1 MSEAPMEHLTPMMK
15 QYFEIKKNY
24 PDFIL
29 FYRLGDFYE
38 MFFDDAVQ
46 ASKALDITLTARA
59 CGNDQKA
66 PLCGVPYH
74 SADGYL
80 ARLVE
85 KGFKVAI
92 CEQMEDPALAKGI
105 VKREVVRIVTPGT
118 VIDPTMLEDKANNY
132 LAALV
137 LEGDAF
143 GLSYADITTGELRA
157 TGGFGGKDWQTLT
170 DELVKLKPSEIIIGH
185 ELVLP
190 EQLNEA
196 LTKIMTPAITTHPE
210 ANFALENATKN
221 LCRILNVASVDGFG
235 LEQDH
240 PALRTAGALLSY
252 IEETQKVKLTHF
264 RNLQVYHT
272 SAFMLLDK
280 FTRRNL
286 ELTET
291 LRGKDRRGSLLWVLD
306 KTRTAMGG
314 RKLRKLIEE
323 PSTDLNAI
331 VHRHNAVAALL
342 EEHLT
347 REELRETMSQI
358 YDMERLCSKVVY
370 GTVNPRDMIAL
381 KQSLAVIPAIKAI
394 IADVNAGELSDIIQ
408 QLDGLEDVCTWITET
423 LGDEPPFSVR
433 EGGFIR
439 DGFNADLDELRTIM
453 TKGKYW
459 VLDIE
464 AKERETSGIKNLKI
478 GFNKVFGYYIEITKS
493 NLASAPEHYIRKQTL
508 ANAERYIT
516 PELKDIEGKILGAEE
531 RISKLE
537 YELFSILREQVQGQ
551 VSRIL
556 QSASALALLDVL
568 ASFAEVSFKNR
579 YERPEMVTGNDVE
592 ITDGRHPVV
601 EQITG
606 QEGFVPNDTL
616 LDIDENQFYIITGP
630 NMAGKSTY
638 LRQVA
643 LIVLMGQMG
652 CFVPAAAARM
662 GIVDRV
668 FTRIGASD
676 DLFQGQSTFMVEMTE
691 LANILNNTTVNSLI
705 ILDEIGRGTSTYDG
719 LSIAWAVVEYL
730 TINAHVKAK
739 TLFATHYHELTEL
752 EGKCPGVKNYCI
764 SVKEIGEQIV
774 FLRKIIRGG
783 ANQSFGIQ
791 VARLAGIPTEVIRR
805 AKEILIE
812 LEEHD
817 INNPYQPPS
826 SPKMQE
832 DPESLQ
838 QLDLF
843 TLLETEIVDEL
854 RQINILEMTPMSSLN
869 KLHELIQRVQ
879 KR

>member
-1 MSEAPMEHLTPMMK
+1 MEHLTPMMK
-15 QYFEIKKNY
+15 QYFDIKKNY

-38 MFFDDAVQ
+38 MFFDDAVK
-46 ASKALDITLTARA
+46 ASKALDITLTSRA
-59 CGNDQKA
+59 SGNGEKS

-80 ARLVE
+80 AKLVE

-92 CEQMEDPALAKGI
+92 CEQTEDPALAKGI

-118 VIDPTMLEDKANNY
+118 VIDPSMLEDKANNY
-132 LAALV
+132 LASLV
-137 LEGDAF
+137 LEGDSY
-143 GLSYADITTGELRA
+143 GLAYADITTGELRA
-157 TGGFGGKDWQTLT
+157 TGGKGGEGWQTLT
-170 DELVKLKPSEIIIGH
+170 DELVKLKPSEIVLSLDLI
-185 ELVLP
+185 LP
-190 EQLNEA
+190 EPVQEA
-196 LTKIMTPAITTHPE
+196 LVKIVNPAMTTHPE
-210 ANFALENATKN
+210 AVFAIENAHRN
-221 LCRILNVASVDGFG
+221 LCRILNIGTVDSFG
-235 LEQDH
+235 LEKEH
-240 PALRTAGALLSY
+240 PALRAAGALVSY
-252 IEETQKVKLTHF
+252 IEETQMVQLTHF
-264 RNLQVYHT
+264 RTLQIYHT
-272 SAFMLLDK
+272 NAFMLLDK

-306 KTRTAMGG
+306 KTKTAMGG

-323 PSTDLNAI
+323 PSTDLAAI
-331 VHRHNAVAALL
+331 IHRHEAVEALL
-342 EEHLT
+342 NDSMT
-347 REELRETMSQI
+347 REELRETMNQV

-370 GTVNPRDMIAL
+370 GTVNARDLGAM
-381 KQSLAVIPAIKAI
+381 KQSLAVIPAIKSLI
-394 IADVNAGELSDIIQ
+394 HDLKAGELQDISDN
-408 QLDGLEDVCTWITET
+408 LDDLQDVCRLI
-423 LGDEPPFSVR
+423 DEAIHEDPPFSVR

-439 DGFNADLDELRTIM
+439 DGYNQDLDELRTIM
-453 TKGKYW
+453 TKGKFW
-459 VLDIE
+459 ILEVE

-516 PELKDIEGKILGAEE
+516 PELKEIETKILGAEE
-531 RISKLE
+531 RIFKLE
-537 YELFSILREQVQGQ
+537 YELFTGLREQVLSHVG
-551 VSRIL
+551 RIL

-568 ASFAEVSFKNR
+568 GSFAEVSFRNR
-579 YERPEMVTGNDVE
+579 YVRPEMLTGNGVE
-592 ITDGRHPVV
+592 ISDGRHPVV

-616 LDIDENQFYIITGP
+616 LDITDNQFYIITGP

-652 CFVPAAAARM
+652 CFVPATSVRM

-730 TINAHVKAK
+730 SANARVKAK

-791 VARLAGIPTEVIRR
+791 VARLAGIPTDVIRR

-817 INNPYQPPS
+817 INNPYQLPIVKPP
-826 SPKMQE
+826 E
-832 DPESLQ
+832 DPENPQ

-843 TLLETEIVDEL
+843 MLLETEIVDEL
-854 RQINILEMTPMSSLN
+854 RQMNILEMTPMSSFN
-869 KLHELIQRVQ
+869 KLYELIQKVQ
-879 KR
+879 TR